1 MHSRHARPSNGEL
14 LAAQAALIR
23 RCVGDEPCYSHVVS
37 TIRRA
42 TVNLCPYSLPVDR
55 HVAVFEQYSP
65 VGSSRVVAGASD
77 VDEHVQRAIAVDAMP
92 RRDLWSLVQTDLA
105 GAVRTIAAHSQ
116 APEVLLRKRAVME
129 GIVKWAGKA
138 LTPLNERMRG
148 LAPEQVA
155 RLPTTINVA
164 LVAALCDAV
173 GWPDTLLPAKLLF
186 GSPTTGDL
194 PSSHVMRPKERRAT
208 TDPCVFDVD
217 GWADS
222 LHVSVEQRGRRMSA
236 KARATAAALLAKSI
250 DEAAPDAAGRSWSTG
265 PLSRERLREYF
276 PHGYWPS
283 RRFGVPQKGVL
294 RPCDDNREN
303 HLNDSVDAH
312 EAIAPDTADTG
323 DGGIFV
329 LRAAGRGRGPVRRLR

>member
-1 MHSRHARPSNGEL
+1 MCSVPLRWTRCR
-14 LAAQAALIR
+14 AATCGR
-23 RCVGDEPCYSHVVS
+23 
-37 TIRRA
+37 
-42 TVNLCPYSLPVDR
+42 LCKLTLPV
-55 HVAVFEQYSP
+55 QC
-65 VGSSRVVAGASD
+65 
-77 VDEHVQRAIAVDAMP
+77 
-92 RRDLWSLVQTDLA
+92 
-105 GAVRTIAAHSQ
+105 
-116 APEVLLRKRAVME
+116 VLLLLIPRKRAIME

-236 KARATAAALLAKSI
+236 KARATATALLAKSI

-265 PLSRERLREYF
+265 PLSLGR
-276 PHGYWPS
+276 
-283 RRFGVPQKGVL
+283 
-294 RPCDDNREN
+294 
-303 HLNDSVDAH
+303 
-312 EAIAPDTADTG
+312 
-323 DGGIFV
+323 
-329 LRAAGRGRGPVRRLR
+329 RAASARRSSLESEIVIQFCYLFTFKIFLPINRQTHSDAGASSSSTSSSASSAFLCLAVTCNTCVPAAT